1 MWFRADL
8 DRSIPDPVEMKV
20 QGNLAPGIGF
30 GEIGLPASDFRKIAE
45 DIWRII
51 ERFLGE
57 FPETRYVD

>member
-1 MWFRADL
+1 
-8 DRSIPDPVEMKV
+8 MKV